1 MKVHEEKLER
11 LAHLSLKRVF
21 QIDSSILQA
30 AFSSLNINYQG
41 LILDSHEKMDYQ
53 FAAVNYHR
61 LMLLPHHWDD
71 GLKHGEKKR
80 R

>member
-1 MKVHEEKLER
+1 KSDKFCSKYQLDDGSYLEV
-11 LAHLSLKRVF
+11 L
-21 QIDSSILQA
+21 SILQA

-53 FAAVNYHR
+53 FAAVSNHR
-61 LMLLPHHWDD
+61 LMLIPYHWHD